1 MKQDKLLA
9 WNDPAFDGWL
19 ECIPNVSEGRHWALL
34 EEFAAA
40 IQSVDGVHL
49 LHQDANA
56 DAHRTVYTFVGP
68 ADAVVEAAFRL
79 YAAVADRLDL
89 RQHAG
94 AHPRQGAVDVC
105 PLVPLGTTSWEV
117 AQEAARNLGRRLAE
131 ELQLGGWFY
140 EKNATRPER
149 HFLAH
154 LRRGG
159 YEALEHKA
167 VDPAWALDFGTFRKA
182 DSFGATV
189 VGARPFLIACNFTLS
204 IDLLLNDSRT
214 IARLVR
220 ESSGGLKGV
229 RAIGWWM
236 EGYGRTQ
243 VSCNLT
249 DTFAVS
255 VQEVFD
261 AVSAEANRLGGTVEA
276 SELIGLIPAHGLR
289 GFAPLEEAVAYLKLN
304 GHGTFDLNARLLEN
318 LLNTLPR

>member
-1 MKQDKLLA
+1 MNENALLT

-19 ECIPNVSEGRHWALL
+19 ECIPNVSEGRNLGLL
-34 EEFAAA
+34 EEFATA
-40 IQSVDGVHL
+40 IQSVEGVHL

-79 YAAVADRLDL
+79 YAAVAERLDL

-131 ELQLGGWFY
+131 ELKLGGWYY

-149 HFLAH
+149 RLLAD

-159 YEALEHKA
+159 YEALLHKA
-167 VDPAWALDFGTFRKA
+167 EDPAWALDFGTFRKA

-189 VGARPFLIACNFTLS
+189 VGARPFLIAYNFTLS
-204 IDLLLNDSRT
+204 STLKPKESNL
-214 IARLVR
+214 IAGSIR
-220 ESSGGLKGV
+220 ESSSGLKGV

-236 EGYGRTQ
+236 EGYARAQ

-249 DTFAVS
+249 DTFSVS
-255 VQEVFD
+255 AKELFD
-261 AVSAEANRLGGTVEA
+261 AVSAEAHRLGGTVEA

-289 GFAPLEEAVAYLKLN
+289 GFAPLEDAVSYLKLD
-304 GHGTFDLNARLLEN
+304 GHGAFDLKARLLEN

>member
-1 MKQDKLLA
+1 MNENALLT

-19 ECIPNVSEGRHWALL
+19 ECIPNVSEGRNLRLL

-40 IQSVDGVHL
+40 IQSVPGVHL

-68 ADAVVEAAFRL
+68 AEAVVEAALQL
-79 YAAVADRLDL
+79 YAAVAERLDL

-149 HFLAH
+149 RLLAN

-159 YEALEHKA
+159 YEALGHKA
-167 VDPAWALDFGTFRKA
+167 ADPAWVLDFGTFRQA

-189 VGARPFLIACNFTLS
+189 LGARPFLIAYNFTLS
-204 IDLLLNDSRT
+204 SNLQLNESKS
-214 IARLVR
+214 IASLVR
-220 ESSGGLKGV
+220 ESIGGLKGV

-236 EGYGRTQ
+236 EGYRRAQ

-255 VQEVFD
+255 AKEVFD

-289 GFAPLEEAVAYLKLN
+289 GFAPLEEAVSYLKLD
-304 GHGTFDLNARLLEN
+304 GHGPFDLNGRLLEN

>member
-1 MKQDKLLA
+1 MNENALLA
-9 WNDPAFDGWL
+9 WNDPAFNGWL
-19 ECIPNVSEGRHWALL
+19 ECIPNVSEGRNPGLL

-40 IQSVDGVHL
+40 IQSVQGVHL
-49 LHQDANA
+49 LHQDSNA

-79 YAAVADRLDL
+79 YAAVADKLDL
-89 RQHAG
+89 LQHAG

-105 PLVPLGTTSWEV
+105 PLVPLGTTTWEV
-117 AQEAARNLGRRLAE
+117 AQAAARKLGRRLAE
-131 ELQLGGWFY
+131 ELQLGGWYY
-140 EKNATRPER
+140 EKNATRQER
-149 HFLAH
+149 RLLAN

-159 YEALEHKA
+159 YEALVHKA
-167 VDPAWALDFGTFRKA
+167 GDLAWALDFGTFLRA

-189 VGARPFLIACNFTLS
+189 VGARPFLIAYNFTLS
-204 IDLLLNDSRT
+204 KNLQLNESKL
-214 IARLVR
+214 IAGSIR
-220 ESSGGLKGV
+220 ESSSGLKGV

-236 EGYGRTQ
+236 EGYARAQ

-255 VQEVFD
+255 AKEVFD
-261 AVSAEANRLGGTVEA
+261 AVSAEAHRLGGTVEA

-289 GFAPLEEAVAYLKLN
+289 GFVPLADAVAYLKLD
-304 GHGTFDLNARLLEN
+304 GHGSFDLKGRLLEN

>member
-1 MKQDKLLA
+1 MKEDALLA

-19 ECIPNVSEGRHWALL
+19 ECIPNVSEGRNLALL

-40 IQSVDGVHL
+40 IKSVPGIHL

-68 ADAVVEAAFRL
+68 AEAVVEAAVRL
-79 YAAVADRLDL
+79 YAAVADQLDL
-89 RQHAG
+89 SKHTG

-117 AQEAARNLGRRLAE
+117 AQNAARNLGSRLAH
-131 ELQLGGWFY
+131 ELTVGGWYY

-149 HFLAH
+149 RLLAD

-159 YEALEHKA
+159 YEALVQKEGQS
-167 VDPAWALDFGTFRKA
+167 AWTPDFGTFRLA
-182 DSFGATV
+182 RSFGLTV
-189 VGARPFLIACNFTLS
+189 VGARPFLIAYNFTLS
-204 IDLLLNDSRT
+204 STLQRKESKL
-214 IARLVR
+214 IAGSIR
-220 ESSGGLKGV
+220 ESSSGLKGV

-236 EGYGRTQ
+236 EGYERAQ

-249 DTFAVS
+249 DTFSVS
-255 VQEVFD
+255 AKALFD
-261 AVSAEANRLGGTVEA
+261 AVSAEAHRLGGTVEA

-289 GFAPLEEAVAYLKLN
+289 GFTPREAAVSYLKLD
-304 GHGTFDLNARLLEN
+304 GHSPFDLKARLLEN

>member
-1 MKQDKLLA
+1 MNENALIT

-19 ECIPNVSEGRHWALL
+19 ECIPNVSEGRNLGLL

-40 IQSVDGVHL
+40 IQSVPGVHL
-49 LHQDANA
+49 LHQDANP

-68 ADAVVEAAFRL
+68 AEAVVEAALQL
-79 YAAVADRLDL
+79 YAAVAERLDL

-117 AQEAARNLGRRLAE
+117 AQEAARTLGRRLAE

-140 EKNATRPER
+140 EKNATRPDR
-149 HFLAH
+149 RLLAH

-159 YEALEHKA
+159 YEALGHKA
-167 VDPAWALDFGTFRKA
+167 ADPAWVLDFGTFRQA

-189 VGARPFLIACNFTLS
+189 LGARPFLIAYNFTLS
-204 IDLLLNDSRT
+204 SNLQLNESKS
-214 IARLVR
+214 IASLVR
-220 ESSGGLKGV
+220 ESIGGLKGV

-236 EGYGRTQ
+236 EGYRRAQ

-255 VQEVFD
+255 AKEVFD

-289 GFAPLEEAVAYLKLN
+289 GFAPLEEAVSYLKLD
-304 GHGTFDLNARLLEN
+304 GHGPFDLNTRLLEN
-318 LLNTLPR
+318 ILNTLPR

>member
-1 MKQDKLLA
+1 
-9 WNDPAFDGWL
+9 
-19 ECIPNVSEGRHWALL
+19 
-34 EEFAAA
+34 
-40 IQSVDGVHL
+40 
-49 LHQDANA
+49 
-56 DAHRTVYTFVGP
+56 VYTFVGP
-68 ADAVVEAAFRL
+68 ADAVVEAAFQL
-79 YAAVADRLDL
+79 YAAVAERLDL

-131 ELQLGGWFY
+131 ELKLGGWYY

-149 HFLAH
+149 RLLAD

-159 YEALEHKA
+159 YEALVHKA

-189 VGARPFLIACNFTLS
+189 VGARPFLIAYNFTLS
-204 IDLLLNDSRT
+204 SKLQLNDSKS
-214 IARLVR
+214 IASLVR
-220 ESSGGLKGV
+220 ESIGDLKGV

-236 EGYGRTQ
+236 EGYRRAQ

-249 DTFAVS
+249 DTFSVS
-255 VQEVFD
+255 AKELFD
-261 AVSAEANRLGGTVEA
+261 AVSAEAHRLGGTVEA

-289 GFAPLEEAVAYLKLN
+289 GFAPLEDAVSYLKLD
-304 GHGTFDLNARLLEN
+304 GHGAFNLKSRLLEN
-318 LLNTLPR
+318 LLNTLPS

>member
-40 IQSVDGVHL
+40 IQSVPGVHL

-105 PLVPLGTTSWEV
+105 PLVPLGTTSWGV

-131 ELQLGGWFY
+131 ELHLGGWFY

-149 HFLAH
+149 RLLAH

-189 VGARPFLIACNFTLS
+189 VGARPFLIAYNFTLS

-236 EGYGRTQ
+236 EGYGRAQ

-255 VQEVFD
+255 AQEVFD
-261 AVSAEANRLGGTVEA
+261 AVSVEANRLGGTVEA

-304 GHGTFDLNARLLEN
+304 GHGPFDLNTRLLEN
-318 LLNTLPR
+318 ILNTLPR